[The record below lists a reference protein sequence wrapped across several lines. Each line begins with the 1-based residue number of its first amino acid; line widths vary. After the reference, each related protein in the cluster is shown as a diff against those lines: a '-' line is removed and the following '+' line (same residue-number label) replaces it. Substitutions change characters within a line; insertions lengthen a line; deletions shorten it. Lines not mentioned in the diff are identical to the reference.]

1 MELAEIMATVSFVEV
16 MASVWFLLVLGGLLA
31 LYLWAVRP

>member
-1 MELAEIMATVSFVEV
+1 MDLVEIMA
-16 MASVWFLLVLGGLLA
+16 AAWFLLVLGGLLA

>member
-1 MELAEIMATVSFVEV
+1 MDLVEIVAVSFVEV
-16 MASVWFLLVLGGLLA
+16 MASVWFLLLLGGFLA

>member
-1 MELAEIMATVSFVEV
+1 VISVLGV
-16 MASVWFLLVLGGLLA
+16 ASVWFLLVLGGLLA

>member
-1 MELAEIMATVSFVEV
+1 MDLAEIMAMSFVEV

-31 LYLWAVRP
+31 LWLWAVRP